1 MLKYD
6 PAGER
11 ARRDILTSAII
22 SETLAGNA
30 PIYCDCRHLSA
41 DILERLEET
50 LGVDRPSLPRWFKE
64 KGIDLK
70 KEPFEVT
77 VSEFSSRRGG
87 VYFRGS
93 GILIDDK
100 TGTNIGGLFAAGD
113 CCTVSGGISGAA
125 VMGYEAGKQAAL
137 FARRNGA
144 EESLQDQEIEAEQER
159 LLYPCR
165 NSTGIAPRE
174 YEDKVRQIVTDYV
187 GYQRTEEKLRTAIE
201 ELKALAGEDCLLR
214 AQDYHELMRAHEARN
229 IREVAEMVA
238 TAALERRESRGSY
251 SHFRADFP
259 SRDDANWRKMIVL
272 KKRGPDYAVDHRSIE
287 VKDPP
292 GEATHAHL
300 D

>member
-1 MLKYD
+1 
-6 PAGER
+6 
-11 ARRDILTSAII
+11 
-22 SETLAGNA
+22 
-30 PIYCDCRHLSA
+30 
-41 DILERLEET
+41 
-50 LGVDRPSLPRWFKE
+50 LPRWFKE

-100 TGTNIGGLFAAGD
+100 TGTNIGGLFSAGD

-137 FARRNGA
+137 FAGRNGV
-144 EESLQDQEIEAEQER
+144 EESLQDQEIEGEQER
-159 LLYPCR
+159 LLYPCA
-165 NSTGIAPRE
+165 NGQGISPRD

-187 GYQRTEEKLRTAIE
+187 GYQRTEAKLRTAVA
-201 ELKALAGEDCLLR
+201 ELKALAAAESSLR
-214 AQDYHELMRAHEARN
+214 AHDYHELMRAHEARN

-259 SRDDANWRKMIVL
+259 ERDDANWRKMIVL
-272 KKRGPDYAVDHRSIE
+272 RKDGAGYVVDYRST
-287 VKDPP
+287 D
-292 GEATHAHL
+292 
-300 D
+300 